1 MFHAENRTV
10 VLHVCIKMYQKRQ
23 KFPVNTLYLSYLIP
37 FFLTTPPGIIKAPTK
52 SVGTL
57 FLGGL
62 LALFCHKVTSM
73 YNDVNLLIFMMDM
86 LQ

>member
-1 MFHAENRTV
+1 MMYNSSIFCGWVAERSNAAVLKTV
-10 VLHVCIKMYQKRQ
+10 VGATPPGVR
-23 KFPVNTLYLSYLIP
+23 IP
-37 FFLTTPPGIIKAPTK
+37 HHPPGIIKAPTK
-52 SVGTL
+52 SVGAL